1 MDLRQI
7 NEVILQASLNVTAG
21 SNDIHT
27 DSNVLSFVDKVLLQE
42 REKLSHMESKMD
54 NLKTAIPG
62 RVNAYI
68 DNSDRLANGLRAVQ
82 DSISQHLLNAK
93 EYESTLKPIASH
105 LREPLLKLKRLQ
117 TVDKYVKV
125 LQVVNK
131 MVKSIDSALD
141 DKQMQNALVL
151 FENLSQFLLPVGPKM
166 LNSLSMFKHLGQCL
180 LSRSKK
186 LKVYFVT
193 KICEE
198 SKKIDWTDSMES
210 SVSTSDK
217 LLSKLKQDFAALIRL
232 QVSYARLSSSDGET
246 AYSEGGHIWAL
257 ESFLSPLISRFQY
270 HFLLRK
276 R

>member
-42 REKLSHMESKMD
+42 REKLSHMENKMD
-54 NLKTAIPG
+54 NLMTSIPG

-82 DSISQHLLNAK
+82 DSISQHLSNAK

-151 FENLSQFLLPVGPKM
+151 FENLSQFLLPLGPK
-166 LNSLSMFKHLGQCL
+166 NAQQPKYVQTLGAVL
-180 LSRSKK
+180 ASRSKK
-186 LKVYFVT
+186 
-193 KICEE
+193 
-198 SKKIDWTDSMES
+198 S
-210 SVSTSDK
+210 
-217 LLSKLKQDFAALIRL
+217 
-232 QVSYARLSSSDGET
+232 
-246 AYSEGGHIWAL
+246 
-257 ESFLSPLISRFQY
+257 
-270 HFLLRK
+270 
-276 R
+276 

>member
-27 DSNVLSFVDKVLLQE
+27 DGNVLSFVDKVLLQE
-42 REKLSHMESKMD
+42 REKLSHMENKMD
-54 NLKTAIPG
+54 DLKTAIPG

-68 DNSDRLANGLRAVQ
+68 DNTNRLANGLRAVQ
-82 DSISQHLLNAK
+82 DSISQHLSNAK

-151 FENLSQFLLPVGPKM
+151 FENLSQFLLPLGLKM

-180 LSRSKK
+180 LSRSQK
-186 LKVYFVT
+186 LKLYFVT

-198 SKKIDWTDSMES
+198 SKKMDWTNSMES
-210 SVSTSDK
+210 AVSTSGK
-217 LLSKLKQDFAALIRL
+217 SLSTLKQDFACTNTLASI
-232 QVSYARLSSSDGET
+232 VCPPFKS
-246 AYSEGGHIWAL
+246 
-257 ESFLSPLISRFQY
+257 
-270 HFLLRK
+270 
-276 R
+276 